1 MSGARVLGVA
11 AAAAVVQ
18 LAPALTSVAPLRRAA
33 LPRLAGI
40 GGRRHI
46 ALTYDDGPDPVSTP
60 AFLGLLDAYDVRA
73 TFFLLGAHVEENR
86 SLVREMAAAG
96 HELAV
101 HGWDH
106 RCLAWKRPGRLA
118 DELRRTRDLVA
129 EIGGR
134 PVRWYR
140 PPYGVLTAGGT
151 ARRAA
156 GGTDHRALV
165 RLGPGLVGAGHPG
178 RRSPQGRAGG
188 RARRHGAAARHRPDL
203 GTAVLAGHAG
213 GLRRAPRRLARGGDP
228 GRHPRRA
235 RYALSTAIHVVRP
248 DHPNGRGTPGPDLG
262 RCRLVG

>member
-129 EIGGR
+129 EIVGR
-134 PVRWYR
+134 SVRWYR
-140 PPYGVLTAGGT
+140 PPYGVLTAEGLLA
-151 ARRAA
+151 ARRAGLTTVLWSA
-156 GGTDHRALV
+156 WGRDWSVRATPAGVAHRVGRAVGPGGTVLLHDTDRTSAPQSWLV
-165 RLGPGLVGAGHPG
+165 TLEA
-178 RRSPQGRAGG
+178 S
-188 RARRHGAAARHRPDL
+188 D
-203 GTAVLAGHAG
+203 VLLDGW
-213 GLRRAPRRLARGGDP
+213 LAE
-228 GRHPRRA
+228 
-235 RYALSTAIHVVRP
+235 
-248 DHPNGRGTPGPDLG
+248 GTPVGTLG
-262 RCRLVG
+262 EHVMP

>member
-60 AFLGLLDAYDVRA
+60 AFLGLLDAYDGRA

-129 EIGGR
+129 EIVGR
-134 PVRWYR
+134 SVRWYR
-140 PPYGVLTAGGT
+140 PPYGVLTAEGLLA
-151 ARRAA
+151 ARRAGLTTVLWSA
-156 GGTDHRALV
+156 WGRDWSARATPAGVVHRVGRAVGPGGTVLLHDTDRTSAPQSWLV
-165 RLGPGLVGAGHPG
+165 TLEA
-178 RRSPQGRAGG
+178 S
-188 RARRHGAAARHRPDL
+188 D
-203 GTAVLAGHAG
+203 VLLDGW
-213 GLRRAPRRLARGGDP
+213 LAE
-228 GRHPRRA
+228 
-235 RYALSTAIHVVRP
+235 
-248 DHPNGRGTPGPDLG
+248 GTPVGTLG
-262 RCRLVG
+262 EHVMP